1 MPGFGRGM
9 GRGGGFG
16 GGYGRG
22 RGFGRGAGFGPDGT
36 CVCQNCG
43 YEIPHQRGVPCY
55 TLKCPKCGGPM
66 ARKDVMAMG
75 GYFAPPAPPGD
86 YTVPASEKKESYK
99 YTKPPKPKVD
109 EEKCIGCGE
118 CLRFCPFKAIELK
131 DGVAYIDPNKCRD
144 CGRCIDVC
152 PVGAIS

>member
-1 MPGFGRGM
+1 
-9 GRGGGFG
+9 
-16 GGYGRG
+16 
-22 RGFGRGAGFGPDGT
+22 
-36 CVCQNCG
+36 
-43 YEIPHQRGVPCY
+43 
-55 TLKCPKCGGPM
+55 M
-66 ARKDVMAMG
+66 ARKDVMSMG
-75 GYFAPPAPPGD
+75 GYFAPPAPPEA
-86 YTVPASEKKESYK
+86 YTPAGEKKENYK

-131 DGVAYIDPNKCRD
+131 DGVAHIDPNKCRD